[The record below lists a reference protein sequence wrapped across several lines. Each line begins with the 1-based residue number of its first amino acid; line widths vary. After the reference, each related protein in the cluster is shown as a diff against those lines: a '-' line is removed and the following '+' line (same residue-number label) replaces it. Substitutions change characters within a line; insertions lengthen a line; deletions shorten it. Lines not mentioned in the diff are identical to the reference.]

1 MWEDWIVSAP
11 EKAWPVFEEI
21 VRLRPDDDDVLEQ
34 LCYRLES
41 LLEKHWDLCHERA
54 TRLVEENARLTR
66 IMSRA
71 ALEKAH
77 YEPKYRTIPELVE
90 AWIAHSLNHRGAF
103 RLDELICEDPPR
115 ALALALE
122 VINRAPLHGFTSFD
136 VLRPLMDLL
145 RQHGPEVI
153 DQVEAAAAASVAVR
167 RGVWGG
173 GPPPGAG
180 LGPGAVPWGGW
191 ARGLRAPRATRR
203 LNTQRP

>member
-1 MWEDWIVSAP
+1 MP
-11 EKAWPVFEEI
+11 
-21 VRLRPDDDDVLEQ
+21 
-34 LCYRLES
+34 
-41 LLEKHWDLCHERA
+41 
-54 TRLVEENARLTR
+54 
-66 IMSRA
+66 RA

-90 AWIAHSLNHRGAF
+90 AWIAHSLNPRGAF

-167 RGVWGG
+167 RGLWG
-173 GPPPGAG
+173 
-180 LGPGAVPWGGW
+180 VPAHPNDGSRPHAMPREGW
-191 ARGLRAPRATRR
+191 DPVVRAPSETADHKT
-203 LNTQRP
+203 

>member
-1 MWEDWIVSAP
+1 MP
-11 EKAWPVFEEI
+11 
-21 VRLRPDDDDVLEQ
+21 
-34 LCYRLES
+34 
-41 LLEKHWDLCHERA
+41 
-54 TRLVEENARLTR
+54 
-66 IMSRA
+66 RA

-90 AWIAHSLNHRGAF
+90 AWIAHSLNPRGAF

-153 DQVEAAAAASVAVR
+153 DQVEAAAATSVAVR
-167 RGVWGG
+167 RVVWGM
-173 GPPPGAG
+173 GPHQGHGSGPSAMPGEVWTRVVRGAGRKTEYHTDDPPG
-180 LGPGAVPWGGW
+180 GAWPL
-191 ARGLRAPRATRR
+191 AA
-203 LNTQRP
+203 